1 MVAKV
6 ADIALKISVHLKF
19 IQSLITK
26 YACSGSCKPWKSH
39 LSGLPFIFN
48 SNIRYS
54 QSDEDLNRASVW
66 AFLLKKCIDFWDFS
80 EIYINF

>member
-26 YACSGSCKPWKSH
+26 YACSGSCKP
-39 LSGLPFIFN
+39 
-48 SNIRYS
+48 
-54 QSDEDLNRASVW
+54 
-66 AFLLKKCIDFWDFS
+66 
-80 EIYINF
+80 